1 MLQRLLAIVRKE
13 LITMLRDPRARL
25 ALIIP
30 PIIQLFIFSSA
41 ATMEV
46 KNIALAVV
54 DLDRGPYAADVQQR
68 LAGSRS
74 FTRLP
79 RYANVASARGAL
91 EREQVI
97 GILVLPSGFSA
108 DLAARRPASAQLLLD
123 GRRSNA
129 AQITAQYVSTIMAA
143 AGVPLSGAPAEPEA
157 AGGNAGLTP
166 QPNAEVVIDN
176 WFNPNL
182 DYRWFMLPNLVGM
195 LSLGVALMITA
206 LSVARERELGTFD
219 QTLVSPATPVEIA
232 LGKLLPPLFVAS
244 VQATLYL
251 LIVTLLYGVPF
262 RGNLLVFYAAVL
274 TFAEACAGVGLFI
287 SSLVHTQQ
295 QAFLG
300 AFAVL
305 LPFALLSGFA
315 TPVENMPWWLQFV
328 TTINPLAHM
337 LRLMQGLFLK
347 GASVASL
354 AQDLVKLLEIAL
366 CTTAA
371 AVLLFRRKAA

>member
-1 MLQRLLAIVRKE
+1 MRQ
-13 LITMLRDPRARL
+13 
-25 ALIIP
+25 
-30 PIIQLFIFSSA
+30 
-41 ATMEV
+41 
-46 KNIALAVV
+46 
-54 DLDRGPYAADVQQR
+54 
-68 LAGSRS
+68 
-74 FTRLP
+74 
-79 RYANVASARGAL
+79 
-91 EREQVI
+91 
-97 GILVLPSGFSA
+97 
-108 DLAARRPASAQLLLD
+108 
-123 GRRSNA
+123 
-129 AQITAQYVSTIMAA
+129 
-143 AGVPLSGAPAEPEA
+143 
-157 AGGNAGLTP
+157 
-166 QPNAEVVIDN
+166 VVIDN

-195 LSLGVALMITA
+195 LSLAVALMITA

-232 LGKLLPPLFVAS
+232 FGKLLPPLLVAV

-251 LIVTLLYGVPF
+251 IIVTLLYRVPF

-354 AQDLVKLLEIAL
+354 VQDLVRLVEIAL
-366 CTTAA
+366 CTTVA
-371 AVLLFRRKAA
+371 AVLLFSRKAA